1 MKSLWKLFTIFL
13 FFFIHKSYSYRKY
26 IFHIDLSN
34 PTFQQNFSSPRS
46 LSKASTDIPFP
57 SQKNPVFLTL
67 NMFLRESFDRSSS
80 FRYQQPRRHVFGQKY
95 TRAYTHTHIWHKI
108 FRLSSRPSSSMS
120 SRGGEGRVI
129 PWYLSP
135 LPPGAWPKSNV
146 VKIEIIRATTFHPV
160 TGFTPPRYL
169 TRTILNVRSR

>member
-1 MKSLWKLFTIFL
+1 MKI
-13 FFFIHKSYSYRKY
+13 IY
-26 IFHIDLSN
+26 
-34 PTFQQNFSSPRS
+34 NFSFFLHPQILL
-46 LSKASTDIPFP
+46 LSKIYLPHRSFQPYFP
-57 SQKNPVFLTL
+57 TKLLLPSLL
-67 NMFLRESFDRSSS
+67 IESFHGYSISIAEKPCFPYPKHVPPRI
-80 FRYQQPRRHVFGQKY
+80 FRPLVVVPIPATPK
-95 TRAYTHTHIWHKI
+95 TRLWTKVHARIHTHTFGIR
-108 FRLSSRPSSSMS
+108 FSVSRADPVH
-120 SRGGEGRVI
+120 RCRREEGEGRVI

>member
-1 MKSLWKLFTIFL
+1 MKI
-13 FFFIHKSYSYRKY
+13 IY
-26 IFHIDLSN
+26 
-34 PTFQQNFSSPRS
+34 NFSFFLYPQILL
-46 LSKASTDIPFP
+46 LSKIYLPHRSFQPYFP
-57 SQKNPVFLTL
+57 TKLLLPSLL
-67 NMFLRESFDRSSS
+67 IESFHGYSISIAEKPCFPYPKHVPPRI
-80 FRYQQPRRHVFGQKY
+80 FRPLVVVPIPATPK
-95 TRAYTHTHIWHKI
+95 TRLWTKVHAHTHTHTHIWHKI